1 MALCSVDG
9 RSSVL
14 NIEIL
19 NDGSRS
25 PVSTPVEAILNSKNV
40 RIQIFFIWE
49 GGGKGVAII

>member
-1 MALCSVDG
+1 MALYSVDG
-9 RSSVL
+9 SSSVL

-40 RIQIFFIWE
+40 RTQTFFMW
-49 GGGKGVAII
+49 GVGGVAII